1 MRNMNV
7 GDGTSRQGD
16 FECCLEINSKR
27 LSSRN
32 PYPSLSFFLF
42 YSCPA
47 ISRWISGNGYICTKL
62 RTFLPL
68 SSTITLKA
76 RVRRTKDGVIIFR
89 YFELED
95 NGVNKT
101 GRKRETR
108 TDSRIRRLRE
118 NHSDKQTDR
127 QSLRQLVN
135 FVPFYDSARDR
146 EHM

>member
-1 MRNMNV
+1 M
-7 GDGTSRQGD
+7 GQADKETSSAVSRSIAND
-16 FECCLEINSKR
+16 SPLEI
-27 LSSRN
+27 LT
-32 PYPSLSFFLF
+32 LLFLFFLF

-62 RTFLPL
+62 RTFIPPT
-68 SSTITLKA
+68 STIRLKA